1 MEDSKKADQVIS
13 ELNDRVIGITSEW
26 TLLEMFR
33 AFKKQVNLHILEE
46 EDAKVAVEFFLT
58 DITELVQ
65 KNVLKIIP
73 ITRELIISSRQLIF
87 KYNLYV
93 ADALH
98 AMTTLKN
105 QVSAFITFDSDF
117 KAVNDHIPVIN
128 PKNSNIKDVSQLL
141 K

>member
-1 MEDSKKADQVIS
+1 M
-13 ELNDRVIGITSEW
+13 
-26 TLLEMFR
+26 
-33 AFKKQVNLHILEE
+33 
-46 EDAKVAVEFFLT
+46 
-58 DITELVQ
+58 
-65 KNVLKIIP
+65 KIIP

-87 KYNLYV
+87 KYNLYA

-98 AMTTLKN
+98 PMTTLKN

-117 KAVNDHIPVIN
+117 NAVNDHIPVIN